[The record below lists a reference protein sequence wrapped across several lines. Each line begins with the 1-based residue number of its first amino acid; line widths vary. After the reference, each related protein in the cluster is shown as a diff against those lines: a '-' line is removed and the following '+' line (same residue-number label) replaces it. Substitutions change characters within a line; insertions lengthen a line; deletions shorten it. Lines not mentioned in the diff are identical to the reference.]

1 MREGRAAS
9 LVPVFKIRSD
19 VMRLVLAALPI
30 LGVIA
35 ILSSALG
42 TTAPSRQVS
51 EGQRLYMENCAACHG
66 DDGQRGSAYQTP
78 IWGSRARI
86 SRFEN
91 ALGLFEYNQI
101 AMPFNDPA
109 QISDIDKIAI
119 VAFMLANH
127 GAMPASATLEY
138 GAAAGIPIR

>member
-1 MREGRAAS
+1 MT
-9 LVPVFKIRSD
+9 
-19 VMRLVLAALPI
+19 VMRLALAALPI
-30 LGVIA
+30 LGMIA
-35 ILSSALG
+35 SFGAALA

-66 DDGQRGSAYQTP
+66 DDGQRGATYQTP
-78 IWGSRARI
+78 IWGARARI
-86 SRFEN
+86 ARFET

-109 QISDIDKIAI
+109 QISDIDKLAI

-138 GAAAGIPIR
+138 GGAAGIPIK

>member
-1 MREGRAAS
+1 
-9 LVPVFKIRSD
+9 
-19 VMRLVLAALPI
+19 MRLALAALPVLAMFAGI
-30 LGVIA
+30 SA
-35 ILSSALG
+35 ALG
-42 TTAPSRQVS
+42 TTAPSRQVA

-66 DDGQRGSAYQTP
+66 DDGQRGAAYQTP
-78 IWGSRARI
+78 IWGSRAQIR
-86 SRFEN
+86 RFET

-101 AMPFNDPA
+101 SMPFNDPA
-109 QISDIDKIAI
+109 QISDVDKLAI

>member
-1 MREGRAAS
+1 
-9 LVPVFKIRSD
+9 
-19 VMRLVLAALPI
+19 MRLVFAALPI
-30 LGVIA
+30 IGIVLGFNA
-35 ILSSALG
+35 ALG
-42 TTAPSRQVS
+42 TTAPSRQVA

-78 IWGSRARI
+78 IWGGRARI
-86 SRFEN
+86 ARFET

-109 QISDIDKIAI
+109 QISDIDKLAI

-127 GAMPASATLEY
+127 GAMPAGSTLEY
-138 GAAAGIPIR
+138 GGAASIPIR

>member
-1 MREGRAAS
+1 
-9 LVPVFKIRSD
+9 
-19 VMRLVLAALPI
+19 MRLVLATLPI
-30 LGVIA
+30 LGTLA
-35 ILSSALG
+35 GFGAAFG
-42 TTAPSRQVS
+42 TTAPSPQIT

-78 IWGSRARI
+78 IWGSRAQIRK
-86 SRFEN
+86 FET

-109 QISDIDKIAI
+109 QISDTDKLAI

-138 GAAAGIPIR
+138 GGAAGVPIR